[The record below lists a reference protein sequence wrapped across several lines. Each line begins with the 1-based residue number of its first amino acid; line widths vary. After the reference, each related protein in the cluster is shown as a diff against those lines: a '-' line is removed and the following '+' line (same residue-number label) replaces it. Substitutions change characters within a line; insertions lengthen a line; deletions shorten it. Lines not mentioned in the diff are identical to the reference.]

1 MSPVILYT
9 LTGLGL
15 FTLGVYALIV
25 QRHLLR
31 KILAINVMGSGVF
44 LVLVALADRTQA
56 VVTLPYDGK
65 EMLMLIPD
73 PVPHAM
79 VITGIV
85 VTVSATALGLAL
97 MLRVQSRTGQAAL
110 PDSVNTHHNTSK
122 TIARKEVK

>member
-1 MSPVILYT
+1 MTPVFLYT

-15 FTLGVYALIV
+15 FTLGLYALIV
-25 QRHLLR
+25 HRHLLR

-56 VVTLPYDGK
+56 ALYKVA
-65 EMLMLIPD
+65 PD

-85 VTVSATALGLAL
+85 VAVSATALGLAL
-97 MLRVQSRTGQAAL
+97 MLRVQTETGQADFSDEL
-110 PDSVNTHHNTSK
+110 SDET
-122 TIARKEVK
+122 E